1 MSDKTSKFIKYNVYD
16 ENDNNF
22 SDNDEELEKDY
33 QEELDQEYYYDTIYN
48 IHSSMIEFINN
59 KSLPICEYLD
69 LNSFT
74 SFVDTNFEF

>member
-33 QEELDQEYYYDTIYN
+33 QEELEQEYYYDTIYN
-48 IHSSMIEFINN
+48 IHSSMIEFIVN